1 MSNHTQ
7 LRPRLTVVRSTMA
20 APATATQIVLSER
33 PSGPIIPS
41 TFSVKSVPI
50 PDELAS
56 GYALVRVDWLSIDP
70 AMRGWLRDARSYIP
84 PVQIGEKM
92 RAQGLGVVIKG
103 GGSKLKVGDTIRGL
117 VGM

>member
-1 MSNHTQ
+1 MSNHVHVGS
-7 LRPRLTVVRSTMA
+7 RLTVIRSTMA
-20 APATATQIVLSER
+20 APTKATQIVLSER
-33 PSGPIIPS
+33 PSGPITPT

-92 RAQGLGVVIKG
+92 RAQGVGVVIKG
-103 GGSKLKVGDTIRGL
+103 GGSKLKVGDTVRGL